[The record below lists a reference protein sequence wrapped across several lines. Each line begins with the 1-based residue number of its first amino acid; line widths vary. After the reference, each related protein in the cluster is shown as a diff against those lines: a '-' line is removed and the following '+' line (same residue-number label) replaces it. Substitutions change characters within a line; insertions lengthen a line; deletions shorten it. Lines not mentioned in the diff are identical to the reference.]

1 MIDLLVLAMAWSPCS
16 QTTSDNNKLSKVDK
30 LAEEEEGEPEGG
42 EGQPRYHHLL
52 PLDLLLA
59 GEEGHGGGQQVVEC
73 EQGRED
79 TGADEDVLEQPQV
92 GRVGLVDGGP
102 GQQGEGE

>member
-1 MIDLLVLAMAWSPCS
+1 MLAMAWSPCS
-16 QTTSDNNKLSKVDK
+16 QTTSDDNKLSEMDE
-30 LAEEEEGEPEGG
+30 LAKEEGG

-79 TGADEDVLEQPQV
+79 TTADEDVLEQPHV
-92 GRVGLVDGGP
+92 GRVGLVDGRP

>member
-1 MIDLLVLAMAWSPCS
+1 MIELLVLAMAWSPCS
-16 QTTSDNNKLSKVDK
+16 QTTSDDNKLGKVDK

-52 PLDLLLA
+52 SFDLLLA
-59 GEEGHGGGQQVVEC
+59 GEKGQGGGQQVVES

-92 GRVGLVDGGP
+92 GRVGLVDGRP
-102 GQQGEGE
+102 GQQGEGK

>member
-1 MIDLLVLAMAWSPCS
+1 M
-16 QTTSDNNKLSKVDK
+16 
-30 LAEEEEGEPEGG
+30 
-42 EGQPRYHHLL
+42 
-52 PLDLLLA
+52 
-59 GEEGHGGGQQVVEC
+59 VES

-92 GRVGLVDGGP
+92 GRVGLVDGRP